1 MSREQL
7 YRIIELVCTAI
18 VSIAG
23 ALLLKSCA
31 STTTVVTRSKTGSG
45 GVTSTVSVRTDAKQ
59 DLQIGV
65 SDSLVKMRKIDSVSL
80 VQGR

>member
-65 SDSLVKMRKIDSVSL
+65 SDSLVKMRKADSVSL